1 MAKVSENMVSQDYF
15 GRGDYIGGFGGIK
28 LFWVVSAN
36 FGRQQLEELQFYSN
50 FCCVFLISQK
60 SALLSRMSVWCI
72 KRYPPGMFLL
82 FLNCIIGGLYCGG
95 VLEGVPLL
103 NVLLCDRQVVSRII

>member
-60 SALLSRMSVWCI
+60 KCTFVQNVCVVHKALSTRNVSSFSELHHRWALLW
-72 KRYPPGMFLL
+72 GG
-82 FLNCIIGGLYCGG
+82 IGGGTTFECAA
-95 VLEGVPLL
+95 V
-103 NVLLCDRQVVSRII
+103 